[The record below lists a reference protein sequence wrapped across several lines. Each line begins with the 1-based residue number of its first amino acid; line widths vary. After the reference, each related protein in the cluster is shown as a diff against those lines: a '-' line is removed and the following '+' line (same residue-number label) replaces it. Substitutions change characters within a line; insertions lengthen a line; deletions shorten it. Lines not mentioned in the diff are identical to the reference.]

1 MSKNLICISYFI
13 LPLLLL
19 LTPVLSSAVPEGLIL
34 TFPGGTAGPVTFD
47 GTTHA
52 KKRLNCDACHTAG
65 LFQTKKG
72 ADKMTMAVM
81 KEGKYCG
88 ACHNGVKVFAMGD
101 KAHCKRCHQTMK

>member
-1 MSKNLICISYFI
+1 MSKNLICICYGI

-72 ADKMTMAVM
+72 VDKMTMAVM

-88 ACHNGVKVFAMGD
+88 ACHNGIKAFVMGD
-101 KAHCKRCHQTMK
+101 YANCKRCHQTKK